1 MSEGARRGIAS
12 WTKSCWLLFCV
23 VLPIVHGGSAWA
35 VRDWN
40 RVDDPMQGAVGLHL
54 GEIGGYGL
62 AYRYPAVWW
71 LYFQAA
77 GAIWN
82 TEDNKRHN
90 VGLML
95 MYLLRQDSRLRIY
108 TGGGAGY
115 FYHKERQGENPD
127 GSTRWTTSTHWNY
140 GFGVGVEW
148 LQGGRL
154 SFQVDG
160 NFTYQGDSE
169 DIIFLPQVGVFYYF

>member
-1 MSEGARRGIAS
+1 
-12 WTKSCWLLFCV
+12 
-23 VLPIVHGGSAWA
+23 
-35 VRDWN
+35 
-40 RVDDPMQGAVGLHL
+40 
-54 GEIGGYGL
+54 
-62 AYRYPAVWW
+62 
-71 LYFQAA
+71 
-77 GAIWN
+77 
-82 TEDNKRHN
+82 
-90 VGLML
+90 

-169 DIIFLPQVGVFYYF
+169 DIIFLPQLGVFYYF